1 MKSVLLE
8 IYERNGVIAYAAAIT
23 PDGTSRLTFVT
34 SNVERLLGHPAAAL
48 CEPGAWQA
56 HIHPADRE
64 IHARI
69 AGAAP
74 GEPLTLE
81 YRFQHADGQYRWVRD
96 QLVKH
101 PAAPAAPVTTQGV
114 ILDITAERATA
125 DELRRTVA
133 FVEAVLD
140 NIPAMIF
147 MKDADELRFSRL
159 NRAGEELLGL
169 HRAALLGKND
179 YDFFPAE
186 QADFFTSKDRA
197 VLEGRRPLEIP
208 EEPIETPRG
217 QRWLHTRKTPVL
229 DPITARPTHLL
240 GISFDITERKE
251 AAAKLV
257 QGRLEL
263 EARTLELQR
272 SNAELEQF
280 ASVTSHDLQEPLRM
294 IKSFAELL
302 AQTQGEHL
310 DADGR
315 QFLRYV
321 IEGAERMRQLIR
333 DLLLYARVGRQSSSM
348 EVVDLQAVLD
358 DTLQDL
364 QLRIRETGGRVTHDP
379 MPTTVVDRHRIGQ
392 VFQNL
397 IGNALKFHGQ
407 APPEIHVGVEE
418 QPDTWV
424 FHVRDNGI
432 GIDRRFTE
440 RIFRVFQ
447 RLHPR
452 GRYEGNGVGLAV
464 VKKIA
469 EQHGGRAW
477 VQSTPGEGSVFSF
490 ALAKPPAPGDGG
502 VSEDEPTDTPGRG

>member
-1 MKSVLLE
+1 MKSVLLD
-8 IYERNGVIAYAAAIT
+8 IYERNDVIAYASALAT
-23 PDGTSRLTFVT
+23 DGTSRFTFIT
-34 SNVERLLGHPAAAL
+34 PNVERLLGCSVAEL
-48 CEPGAWQA
+48 SEPGAWQA
-56 HIHPADRE
+56 HIHPEDRE
-64 IHARI
+64 ILARI
-69 AGAAP
+69 ASAPP
-74 GEPLTLE
+74 GEPITLE
-81 YRFQHADGQYRWVRD
+81 YRFHHADGRYRWLRD

-101 PAAPAAPVTTQGV
+101 PTDADGPVITQGV
-114 ILDITAERATA
+114 VLDITAERATA

-147 MKDADELRFSRL
+147 MKEAAELRFTRL

-169 HRAALLGKND
+169 HRTELLDKND
-179 YDFFPAE
+179 YDFFPPQ

-197 VLEGRRPLEIP
+197 VLESRQPLDIP

-217 QRWLHTRKTPVL
+217 QRWLHTRKAPVL
-229 DPITARPTHLL
+229 DPISGQPTHLL
-240 GISFDITERKE
+240 GISFDITERKQAE
-251 AAAKLV
+251 ARLV
-257 QGRLEL
+257 RSRLEL

-280 ASVTSHDLQEPLRM
+280 ASVTSHDLQEPLRT

-302 AQTQGEHL
+302 AQTQGARL

-315 QFLRYV
+315 QFLRHV
-321 IEGAERMRQLIR
+321 TEGAERMRQLIR
-333 DLLLYARVGRQSSSM
+333 DLLLYARMGRQTAS
-348 EVVDLQAVLD
+348 LQAVDLELVLA

-364 QLRIRETGGRVTHDP
+364 QLRILETRGRVTHDP
-379 MPTTVVDRHRIGQ
+379 LPTTLADRHRIGQ

-397 IGNALKFHGQ
+397 IGNALKFHGD

-418 QPDTWV
+418 LPDAWA

-432 GIDRRFTE
+432 GIERRFTE

-490 ALAKPPAPGDGG
+490 SLAK
-502 VSEDEPTDTPGRG
+502 SLTEDEPTDTPGPA